1 MEEEEHCHNVKIT
14 YLQEEK
20 QFINRTIHTKI
31 WVIIEILITYYSTI
45 NYDFTLT
52 EALSFLVK
60 LSLDIV
66 IPFLQS
72 VFFQSQQAMILQR
85 FFHCC
90 NAEKKRWDWWGILWL
105 LLSIIILFWKHLILK
120 RCEMLN
126 SSQTTFFSLNLIKT
140 CYTSPQQH
148 YPLDE
153 KAKKLN

>member
-1 MEEEEHCHNVKIT
+1 MEEEEEHCHNVKIT

-20 QFINRTIHTKI
+20 QFINYCTIHTKI

-52 EALSFLVK
+52 EALSFLLK

-90 NAEKKRWDWWGILWL
+90 NAEKKMVGLMGYSL
-105 LLSIIILFWKHLILK
+105 TPLINNYLVLK
-120 RCEMLN
+120 
-126 SSQTTFFSLNLIKT
+126 
-140 CYTSPQQH
+140 TSPTQEMWNAEFITN
-148 YPLDE
+148 YIFLLKSD
-153 KAKKLN
+153 

>member
-1 MEEEEHCHNVKIT
+1 MEEEELCHNVKIT

-52 EALSFLVK
+52 EALSFLLK

-90 NAEKKRWDWWGILWL
+90 NAEKKNGGIDGVFSDSSYQWL
-105 LLSIIILFWKHLILK
+105 SCSENISYSRDVKCWIHHKLHFSPQIWLKLATQAPSSIILLMRRPK
-120 RCEMLN
+120 
-126 SSQTTFFSLNLIKT
+126 S
-140 CYTSPQQH
+140 
-148 YPLDE
+148 
-153 KAKKLN
+153 